1 MTTEANA
8 DLKITPPGR
17 RVARRWLIELVVVL
31 ALAGGIGGLYGWSV
45 HRQTVLERACERQRA
60 DTQKETAASLDVFT
74 WGRAEAVFRA
84 YTAGIHAA
92 VLAGRKESLEQS
104 VEELVRLPGV
114 AAVHLLEPDGSV
126 ITSSDRKM
134 LITGQ
139 VGARG
144 TWALGTQEFAQR
156 AGDMKGTT
164 ELAMQIQDAAGVKA
178 VLWMVYDTE
187 RIKAQLEK
195 ASLPQ

>member
-1 MTTEANA
+1 MTTEAKA
-8 DLKITPPGR
+8 DLKIRPPGR
-17 RVARRWLIELVVVL
+17 RILRRWLIELIAVL
-31 ALAGGIGGLYGWSV
+31 ALAGVIGGLYGWFA
-45 HRQTVLERACERQRA
+45 HRQAVLERACETQRA
-60 DTQKETAASLDVFT
+60 DTQKETATSLDVLT

-114 AAVHLLEPDGSV
+114 AAVHLLQPDGSV
-126 ITSSDRKM
+126 ITSSDRKL

-144 TWALGTQEFAQR
+144 AWALETQDFAQR
-156 AGDMKGTT
+156 AGDMNGTT

-187 RIKAQLEK
+187 RIKAQMEK
-195 ASLPQ
+195 ASLPR